1 MKKQVIA
8 LESHSELIVGDD
20 SYVSEE
26 YYLVNN
32 GKKANNYKLEMI
44 DSYVKNKTIINYQ
57 INYTDVINEKGITTR
72 YYFNTRDFNS
82 SILEVDRN
90 NSYNCKTLFKTGGWQ
105 LSSPS
110 TTSYMI
116 NGQSAKKIVY
126 DSEDG
131 FKYSTIKL
139 AGFLDIFEPHE
150 KNGEMKKT
158 EYTENFVISFWLKT
172 MQDITN
178 DVYASVKITKD
189 GKNYDYFEIS

>member
-1 MKKQVIA
+1 MMYFVYQNNNLLSQTIDAESLKALCYKYDIEVEQPKIIEIKEGAMKKQVIA

-131 FKYSTIKL
+131 FKYSTIK
-139 AGFLDIFEPHE
+139 FL
-150 KNGEMKKT
+150 
-158 EYTENFVISFWLKT
+158 
-172 MQDITN
+172 
-178 DVYASVKITKD
+178 
-189 GKNYDYFEIS
+189 